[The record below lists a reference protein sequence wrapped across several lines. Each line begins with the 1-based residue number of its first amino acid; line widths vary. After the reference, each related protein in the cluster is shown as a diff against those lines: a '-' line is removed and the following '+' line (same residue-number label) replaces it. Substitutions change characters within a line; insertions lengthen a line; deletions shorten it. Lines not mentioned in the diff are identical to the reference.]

1 MITTAKI
8 LFTLFVIANNGEG
21 IALPVK
27 NFASLTECESA
38 KIEHQ
43 RTVVNSDITY
53 ACF

>member
-8 LFTLFVIANNGEG
+8 LFTLFVIANEEG

-27 NFASLTECESA
+27 NFASLAECESA